1 MGTTSFAPREQ
12 DAILPDASGFVRF
25 YETTFTNVFSKKN
38 DDDDKKESEEEE
50 KQHHSL
56 RFFNRS
62 KHEGWSVCADDA
74 FYVARRFYKTTT
86 VVKYLKDAGGNSQF
100 ILPSVN
106 INQNLFETICRD
118 VLLHTRERTVEVYE
132 SEPNSRGDF
141 KLTKRGSP
149 GNVLDF
155 EDILFDGSK
164 ENDLNNNKLY

>member
-86 VVKYLKDAGGNSQF
+86 VVKYLKDAGGKLAVYF
-100 ILPSVN
+100 TV
-106 INQNLFETICRD
+106 
-118 VLLHTRERTVEVYE
+118 REYQ
-132 SEPNSRGDF
+132 S
-141 KLTKRGSP
+141 KLIR
-149 GNVLDF
+149 
-155 EDILFDGSK
+155 
-164 ENDLNNNKLY
+164 NDLSRRFVTHEREDGGGVRKRTE